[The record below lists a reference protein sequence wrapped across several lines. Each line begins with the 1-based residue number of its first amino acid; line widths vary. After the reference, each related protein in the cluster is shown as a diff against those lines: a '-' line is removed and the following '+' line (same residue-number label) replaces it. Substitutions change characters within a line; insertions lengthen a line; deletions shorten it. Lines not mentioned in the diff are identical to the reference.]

1 MCKSVFTHSVN
12 KHIFQPKQ
20 KKTFA
25 QEQSSIPGG
34 LIGGTN
40 MAAVPLFRV
49 TNMPALTSHENT
61 LESCLII
68 AAISPSNLQR
78 LVRPNLRKLR

>member
-34 LIGGTN
+34 LIGDTN
-40 MAAVPLFRV
+40 MAAVPLFRAEFVV

-61 LESCLII
+61 LESCLIT

-78 LVRPNLRKLR
+78 